1 MKQSLAAGLVLALL
15 ALGVSAAPPQDQPY
29 KISVT
34 TEVVLVNVVV
44 RDKDGKPVTGLKRDD
59 FVVTEDNK
67 PQTIASFDF
76 ENIDSAA
83 LPAQVGP
90 AQTVL
95 DVRRPG
101 VQKAPL

>member
-1 MKQSLAAGLVLALL
+1 MKQSLSLVLIFVLL
-15 ALGVSAAPPQDQPY
+15 APLGAAPQQSAPQNQEQPY

-59 FVVTEDNK
+59 FIVLEDNK

-76 ENIDSAA
+76 ENIESAA
-83 LPAQVGP
+83 ATPAAIGGP
-90 AQTVL
+90 NQPTVL
-95 DVRRPG
+95 DVR
-101 VQKAPL
+101 